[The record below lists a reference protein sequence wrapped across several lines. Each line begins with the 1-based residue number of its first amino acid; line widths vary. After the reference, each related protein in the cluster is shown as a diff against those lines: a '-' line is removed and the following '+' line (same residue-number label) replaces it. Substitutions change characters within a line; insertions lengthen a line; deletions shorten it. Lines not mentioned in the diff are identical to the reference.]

1 MLVYIDDLLITG
13 LHNKLIQQ
21 QKETMMGHFS
31 LKKGTVINQRKYSLD
46 CIEYARLLDAKPSLP
61 PTEQNLILTSYDFDM
76 QFHADSLSLDPLLD
90 NVEPYKRL
98 VGRLI
103 YLTVT
108 QQDISL
114 SVQRLS
120 QFIHQ
125 PKKSHL
131 VVALTV
137 NQYIKLHQGQRIFF
151 HINNQLPLSI
161 YCDSD
166 WASCPITR

>member
-1 MLVYIDDLLITG
+1 MLVYVDDLLITG

-31 LKKGTVINQRKYSLD
+31 LKIGTVINQRKYSLE

-61 PTEQNLILTSYDFDM
+61 PMEQNLILTSYDFDM

-108 QQDISL
+108 
-114 SVQRLS
+114 
-120 QFIHQ
+120 
-125 PKKSHL
+125 
-131 VVALTV
+131 
-137 NQYIKLHQGQRIFF
+137 
-151 HINNQLPLSI
+151 
-161 YCDSD
+161 
-166 WASCPITR
+166 